1 MSSKAHALAAHLHW
15 GVMLWTETLGHPFL
29 GPWATP
35 FSGSTPARFPGSLP
49 IVPCE
54 PQKPRVGW
62 GGQVASHPWQPYP
75 CPLKLSGKELFPGLS
90 GTCVSY
96 TEARDWTG
104 AIKLVQIQW
113 TQLQQTNVLWAHRQ
127 DPEAVTDYSHP
138 RNLRVFPPREFELA

>member
-1 MSSKAHALAAHLHW
+1 MSSKAHVLAAHLHW

-90 GTCVSY
+90 GLLLLLV
-96 TEARDWTG
+96 DPLG
-104 AIKLVQIQW
+104 AAVLPRLRHTFSLVQHPLTSMAHDQDMRLK
-113 TQLQQTNVLWAHRQ
+113 TGTKDKARGQLLGQRPDH
-127 DPEAVTDYSHP
+127 
-138 RNLRVFPPREFELA
+138 